1 MVVSADD
8 RAHVLERWTD
18 DHTRVRRRLETLAP
32 LDTPTDLTPALTLAL
47 AEARARPGARVAV
60 FTDLPPEE
68 SGLAPEDLA
77 KLDYVQIGS
86 RDDNLA
92 IAGISVEVP
101 PFRDAAPAMATVV
114 IRNYA
119 STPQRAVLAA
129 RIDGE
134 PWAWRTLALG
144 PHTSEHLSLPDPPR
158 EGILEVEL
166 HADDALAVD
175 NHAVAWISEGAP
187 LDLLLVSDSRELT
200 GAFAEVVAAIAG
212 SRVEV
217 LTRAQYEREVPAGRR
232 VALFDGFVPARVP
245 AAVNALY
252 VAPPPGNTVC
262 PSAGTLEEAAVV
274 DWDVHP
280 ALTGLDALQAI
291 VTERTSLLGRP
302 EWGTPIVFAAARRMS
317 FPFLIAGARGTRRLA
332 CLASELSGPLASS
345 DRLPLLMLTLS
356 TLRWLSEPFAGAPV
370 TIETGTAA
378 LAGPGPR
385 APIGGPAGGDGLR
398 VAGDPPVFL
407 AERAGVYRVG
417 PAGGARLVLA
427 NLFDDRESD
436 VGRKGARTWLAA
448 GAPLAAPPPPAP
460 HELGWWLYL
469 AAGGLL
475 LLEWLAWAR
484 PARPA
489 HRGSARKSP
498 TERPS

>member
-1 MVVSADD
+1 
-8 RAHVLERWTD
+8 
-18 DHTRVRRRLETLAP
+18 
-32 LDTPTDLTPALTLAL
+32 
-47 AEARARPGARVAV
+47 
-60 FTDLPPEE
+60 
-68 SGLAPEDLA
+68 
-77 KLDYVQIGS
+77 
-86 RDDNLA
+86 
-92 IAGISVEVP
+92 
-101 PFRDAAPAMATVV
+101 
-114 IRNYA
+114 
-119 STPQRAVLAA
+119 
-129 RIDGE
+129 
-134 PWAWRTLALG
+134 
-144 PHTSEHLSLPDPPR
+144 
-158 EGILEVEL
+158 
-166 HADDALAVD
+166 
-175 NHAVAWISEGAP
+175 
-187 LDLLLVSDSRELT
+187 VSDSRELAA
-200 GAFAEVVAAIAG
+200 AFGEIAAAIAG

-217 LTRAQYEREVPAGRR
+217 VSPERYEAQPLPGGRT
-232 VALFDGFVPARVP
+232 ALFDGVVPSRTP
-245 AAVNALY
+245 PLVNALY

-302 EWGTPIVFAAARRMS
+302 EWGTPIVYAAARRMS
-317 FPFLIAGARGTRRLA
+317 FPFLIAGTRGTRRLA

-356 TLRWLSEPFAGAPV
+356 TLRWLSEPFAGVPV

-385 APIGGPAGGDGLR
+385 TPISGPAGGDGLR

-448 GAPLAAPPPPAP
+448 GAPHAAPLPPAP
-460 HELGWWLYL
+460 RELGWWLYL
-469 AAGGLL
+469 AAGALL
-475 LLEWLAWAR
+475 LLEWIAWAR
-484 PARPA
+484 PGRASKR
-489 HRGSARKSP
+489 R
-498 TERPS
+498 TERVS